1 MTVAE
6 IQSVVAMYLQRS
18 VAKFDVT
25 GTGANLIL
33 VAMNNARKYAER
45 RHNWS
50 VCRKKGYLS
59 VTTANEVAWDSPT
72 WFGGGTEKMKEGK
85 HWWLRGDAT
94 DVTNKVSTTD
104 CPIKILGHGV
114 KHVVETKQNYE
125 AWGEDYAEL
134 RQLRESSS
142 WHPMLNQPH
151 GVVRGKWLELYPKP
165 TATQV
170 LVVDGYHWWA
180 DWTASDVVASVW
192 SGVLPDTIYGTYID
206 DSYVWVEL
214 DNTNVVHISVMAL
227 DNANDGFTVSQ
238 LALPYGTRNKPS
250 MGLTQTEFTKEYVQ
264 SCLNLMGFTAELTAT
279 SVRVSIAG
287 GDPTVNHFVKLYDHN
302 IGDFVVNENITFT
315 EDTAADLSATTD
327 WWTENAAE
335 YLILRTLVECNR
347 LGHVFV
353 GNKEGN
359 LPSPEKQAEQLLQD
373 LITQDNAG
381 ELAGGQIELY

>member
-134 RQLRESSS
+134 RQVRESSS

-180 DWTASDVVASVW
+180 DWTGLGERSVFFLPDLAYSMTTQDSYLRITVDFEGATTATLDRVYNIILDVASSGLSFVSAGPAFVNIMIQGLTVYDKTNVINILNRFGLEAESATGGINLTISGITPSIEAQGFDGFTASDVFPNAALAETPISA
-192 SGVLPDTIYGTYID
+192 GT
-206 DSYVWVEL
+206 S
-214 DNTNVVHISVMAL
+214 
-227 DNANDGFTVSQ
+227 
-238 LALPYGTRNKPS
+238 
-250 MGLTQTEFTKEYVQ
+250 
-264 SCLNLMGFTAELTAT
+264 
-279 SVRVSIAG
+279 
-287 GDPTVNHFVKLYDHN
+287 
-302 IGDFVVNENITFT
+302 
-315 EDTAADLSATTD
+315 TTD

-373 LITQDNAG
+373 LIMQDNAG

>member
-25 GTGANLIL
+25 GTSANLIL

-134 RQLRESSS
+134 RQVRESSS

-180 DWTASDVVASVW
+180 DWTVTNTTSASNTSSASATPPTLAVVTIPNADLIITGRRRLEITAIPEGEVITLNWVFEYNEGGNNVYMIPNASQLVHSVTTATTLW
-192 SGVLPDTIYGTYID
+192 AAQNEIMTL
-206 DSYVWVEL
+206 L
-214 DNTNVVHISVMAL
+214 TNY
-227 DNANDGFTVSQ
+227 GFTCAIVGSDLEVSR
-238 LALPYGTRNKPS
+238 LVTTGSLGWTTYTLG
-250 MGLTQTEFTKEYVQ
+250 
-264 SCLNLMGFTAELTAT
+264 
-279 SVRVSIAG
+279 
-287 GDPTVNHFVKLYDHN
+287 
-302 IGDFVVNENITFT
+302 IT
-315 EDTAADLSATTD
+315 SATTD

-373 LITQDNAG
+373 LIMQDNAG

>member
-25 GTGANLIL
+25 GTSANLIL

-165 TATQV
+165 TVTNV

-180 DWTASDVVASVW
+180 DWANTTPSVWSASLGTDVYASLDDESYLYINITTPVETRVAVLALDDAANGTAVSQLGAPYGQAGAPTVTINASAFTKENVKTALIQMGFDVSLTTDSVLISVSDEPSVASVQQY
-192 SGVLPDTIYGTYID
+192 SQGAGAFIGTPTLVFAETSASAD
-206 DSYVWVEL
+206 PSVE
-214 DNTNVVHISVMAL
+214 
-227 DNANDGFTVSQ
+227 
-238 LALPYGTRNKPS
+238 
-250 MGLTQTEFTKEYVQ
+250 
-264 SCLNLMGFTAELTAT
+264 
-279 SVRVSIAG
+279 
-287 GDPTVNHFVKLYDHN
+287 
-302 IGDFVVNENITFT
+302 
-315 EDTAADLSATTD
+315 TD

>member
-94 DVTNKVSTTD
+94 DTTNKVSTTD

-180 DWTASDVVASVW
+180 DWTGLGERSVFFLPDLAYSMTTQDSYLRITVDFEGATTATLDRVYNIILDVASSGLSFVSAGPAFVNIMIQGLAVYDKTNVINILNRFGLEAESATGGINLTISGITPSIEAQGFDGFTASDVFPNAALAETPISA
-192 SGVLPDTIYGTYID
+192 GT
-206 DSYVWVEL
+206 S
-214 DNTNVVHISVMAL
+214 
-227 DNANDGFTVSQ
+227 
-238 LALPYGTRNKPS
+238 
-250 MGLTQTEFTKEYVQ
+250 
-264 SCLNLMGFTAELTAT
+264 
-279 SVRVSIAG
+279 
-287 GDPTVNHFVKLYDHN
+287 
-302 IGDFVVNENITFT
+302 
-315 EDTAADLSATTD
+315 TTD